1 MGVAPASLRG
11 GDYSTNALK
20 RIERETAKLIGAV
33 AQDGASRA
41 QLVAR
46 SGGKTEEQVLSDAA
60 MMLQMMRQM
69 AEMKDMMSA
78 LLAERA
84 AADRST
90 AAESTVADADALV
103 GAIDKMSKKMDA
115 TAAEVKLIGTDVRYG
130 FGYTTWADMF
140 SKRTLGLVLKS
151 PLLMAGR
158 ALRVYLAPQ
167 NALVQYLSKPF
178 LLALGAVQL
187 AVHVIALA
195 YGASYLFAA
204 FPALGQFATDALG
217 HLGSLLRWVDGLYG
231 SVLSAAGADFYNY
244 ITSLLLSFK
253 NAAVDK
259 LHALLMPA
267 LDAITSTLKAYIA
280 DLVGAAS
287 KSALSTV
294 TLGYF
299 GGGGGGGGGAAYFG
313 MVVAPLAGA
322 YKRGREQRLVREQR
336 LALPHHRP
344 ARGAAR

>member
-1 MGVAPASLRG
+1 
-11 GDYSTNALK
+11 
-20 RIERETAKLIGAV
+20 
-33 AQDGASRA
+33 
-41 QLVAR
+41 
-46 SGGKTEEQVLSDAA
+46 
-60 MMLQMMRQM
+60 
-69 AEMKDMMSA
+69 
-78 LLAERA
+78 
-84 AADRST
+84 
-90 AAESTVADADALV
+90 
-103 GAIDKMSKKMDA
+103 MDA

-259 LHALLMPA
+259 LHALLLPA

-299 GGGGGGGGGAAYFG
+299 GGGYFG
-313 MVVAPLAGA
+313 IVANPVRGGA
-322 YKRGREQRLVREQR
+322 YKREERLLERAVR
-336 LALPHHRP
+336 ALPPTHRRRP
-344 ARGAAR
+344 EDAVRGWLFHVGAR